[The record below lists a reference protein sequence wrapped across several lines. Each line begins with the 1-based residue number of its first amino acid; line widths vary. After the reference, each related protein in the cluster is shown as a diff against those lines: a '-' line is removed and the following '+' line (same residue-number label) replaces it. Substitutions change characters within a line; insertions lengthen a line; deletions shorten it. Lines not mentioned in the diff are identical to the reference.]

1 MITLYDLAEKIN
13 AEVFALEA
21 SGVLTEAVC
30 AITGNEAL
38 QISDVHHDSSK
49 VTEGSVFACI
59 PGEISDGHN
68 YAEEAIKAGA
78 VALLAQ
84 QPHLNTAVS
93 RQGQGTSASCQGAV
107 SRQSASAAASVL
119 NRAAI
124 PVMLVDS
131 VRETVGLAAAAV
143 HGYPSTNVNLVGV
156 TGTNGK
162 TTTVRLIAHL
172 LTARGFGADEI
183 GTLTSKLT
191 TPEASDLQRSIASAE
206 RRGQCAVAM
215 EVSSHALQQHRVNGC
230 EFAVAVFLNLGRDHL
245 DYHNTLEAYF
255 QAKERLFTDFAVGK
269 AVINVDDCWGARL
282 AEAVNG
288 RMPLVKVS
296 SANFNLIS
304 MDCRHSSFMWRS
316 ELIYLPLVGMYNV
329 FNAVIAAETAILL
342 GLTPRFIAQVIAD
355 IPQIP
360 GRFETLE
367 TDQGFQVIV
376 DYAHT
381 PDALASLL
389 RAVRQVAGGRIILVV
404 GAGGDRDRGKREAI
418 GEAAETF
425 ADKVIVTSD
434 NPRTEDPQKIVDEI
448 VSGMRSKPELVEV
461 DRRCAIR
468 DALRMAV
475 SSDSSLSDASSSDV
489 VVIAGKGH
497 EHIQMVGADAFK
509 FNDMNVVREELKM
522 LGALADMGTASDTA
536 LSDVAL
542 SDVGAA

>member
-1 MITLYDLAEKIN
+1 MITLYDLAEKID

-21 SGVLTEAVC
+21 PSALAQALCASAGTEV
-30 AITGNEAL
+30 L
-38 QISDVHHDSSK
+38 QISDLHHDSRQ

-59 PGEISDGHN
+59 PGESSDGHN
-68 YAEEAIKAGA
+68 YAEEAVKAGA

-84 QPHLNTAVS
+84 RSHLHTTLS
-93 RQGQGTSASCQGAV
+93 RQDAS
-107 SRQSASAAASVL
+107 ASVL

-172 LTARGFGADEI
+172 LAASGFGADEI

-191 TPEASDLQRSIASAE
+191 TPEASDLQRSIASAK
-206 RRGQCAVAM
+206 RRGQSAVVM
-215 EVSSHALQQHRVNGC
+215 EVSSHALQQNRLNGC
-230 EFAVAVFLNLGRDHL
+230 EFAIAVFLNLGRDHL
-245 DYHNTLEAYF
+245 DYHNTVEAYF
-255 QAKERLFTDFAVGK
+255 QAKKRLFTDFAVGK
-269 AVINVDDCWGARL
+269 AVMNVDNRWGARL

-296 SANFNLIS
+296 GANFNLIN
-304 MDCRHSSFMWRS
+304 MDSRHSSFVWRS
-316 ELIYLPLVGMYNV
+316 EPIYLPLVGMYNV
-329 FNAVIAAETAILL
+329 FNAVIASETAILL
-342 GLTPRFIAQVIAD
+342 GLTPRFIAQVLAD

-360 GRFETLE
+360 GRFEMLE

-389 RAVRQVAGGRIILVV
+389 RAVRQVAVGRIILVV
-404 GAGGDRDRGKREAI
+404 GAGGDRDKGKRAAI
-418 GEAAETF
+418 GEVAETF

-434 NPRTEDPQKIVDEI
+434 NPRTEDPQKIIDEI

-461 DRRCAIR
+461 DRRRAIR
-468 DALRMAV
+468 DALRMA
-475 SSDSSLSDASSSDV
+475 LLSDV

-497 EHIQMVGADAFK
+497 EHTQMVGVDVFS
-509 FNDMNVVREELKM
+509 FNDTKVVREELKM
-522 LGALADMGTASDTA
+522 LRTASDVGTLADMGAAFDTG
-536 LSDVAL
+536 SRIK
-542 SDVGAA
+542 